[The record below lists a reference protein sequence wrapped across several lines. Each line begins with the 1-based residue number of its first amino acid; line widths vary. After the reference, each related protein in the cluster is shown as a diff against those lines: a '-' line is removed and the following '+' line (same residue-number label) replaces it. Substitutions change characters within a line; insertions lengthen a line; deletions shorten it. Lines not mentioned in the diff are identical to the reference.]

1 MALDPADRANDRKQ
15 DFAQGSDKPTPLW
28 YRGQPEK
35 YGGHP
40 MGASAEADSYYEN
53 DFRTTAAH
61 KDAYQAVVHHRDTP
75 TGEVT
80 ERRYPSVTSGTENGV
95 KGIVAHHPAGAIFIP
110 NSDVAEMRLEE
121 REDAEPAHIRESKY
135 RAQRIRDGF
144 QD

>member
-15 DFAQGSDKPTPLW
+15 DFAQGSDKAQPLW
-28 YRGQPEK
+28 HGSKVGQ
-35 YGGHP
+35 HP
-40 MGASAEADSYYEN
+40 QGASYEADSFYEN

-75 TGEVT
+75 DGEV
-80 ERRYPSVTSGTENGV
+80 RMRKYPRVTSSTENGV

-110 NSDVAEMRLEE
+110 NSDVAELALHE
-121 REDAEPAHIRESKY
+121 REDAEPAHVRESKY